1 MGADLGEAKVCQL
14 AGLEGST
21 PEKGDGEQAKSD
33 FSGGSC
39 SSDRAKASVTDAHSA
54 CKAGGT
60 KPQVTV
66 VLREFLENTS
76 ILAKMRPGNDAK
88 DFLGT
93 LEYLGE
99 TENCPEDVEIIM
111 PACLGGGA
119 QPAEW
124 EGST

>member
-1 MGADLGEAKVCQL
+1 MGADLGAVSWQAWRAPLQKKERGNEQRMISQVAAAPQTEPRLLQQMLTLL
-14 AGLEGST
+14 ARLE
-21 PEKGDGEQAKSD
+21 EM
-33 FSGGSC
+33 
-39 SSDRAKASVTDAHSA
+39 
-54 CKAGGT
+54 

-99 TENCPEDVEIIM
+99 TENCPADVEIIM
-111 PACLGGGA
+111 SACLGGGA
-119 QPAEW
+119 QPDEW